1 MSPPPATGS
10 AGFYADLPLNAIG
23 LAELMGEPGRFA
35 DVPPDWQVVL
45 TDVKGSTRALDDG
58 MHQTVNLVA
67 TGSIVAALNIARKAD
82 IRVPFF
88 FGGDGATMIVP
99 PALAAPVVQA
109 LNLHSDN
116 TRRQF
121 GMELRVGAVPVAD
134 IHAAGRELRI
144 AKAKMSEDYTIPVVL
159 GEGLQYAEKVVKGE
173 DYMQAAAQAA
183 DAALNLEGMQ
193 CRWDSIKPPG
203 EAQEVVCLLV
213 TFPDY
218 ARQPMLCREV
228 LAAIDATFGPPHA
241 RNPVSIQRLRL
252 QPTVGR
258 AVRELKARL
267 GRYNALDVAWAWMRS
282 LVAYAFLR
290 WLPQGEAYLK
300 GVTRLS
306 DTLMIDGKVSTV
318 IAGTRGQREK
328 LVALLDAME
337 RSGSIRYGLH
347 ICSSSVMSCYVR
359 DRRNDHIHFVDGIG
373 GGYTRAATVLKAKL
387 AAG

>member
-1 MSPPPATGS
+1 MAPTPATGS
-10 AGFYADLPLNAIG
+10 VSFYADLPLNTLP
-23 LAELMGEPGRFA
+23 LAALMGEPARFA
-35 DVPPDWQVVL
+35 AVPPDWQVVL

-58 MHQTVNLVA
+58 MHHTVNLVA

-99 PALAAPVVQA
+99 QALAGPVLQA
-109 LNLHSDN
+109 LKRHSDN

-134 IHAAGRELRI
+134 VYSAGRELLV

-159 GEGLQYAEKVVKGE
+159 GEGLQYAEQVVKGE
-173 DYMQAAAQAA
+173 DYAQPTAV
-183 DAALNLEGMQ
+183 DNAALNLEGMQ

-203 EAQEVVCLLV
+203 DAQEVVCLLV
-213 TFPDY
+213 TFPDT
-218 ARQPMLCREV
+218 ARQSVLCSEV
-228 LAAIDATFGPPHA
+228 LAAIDATFGPPQA
-241 RNPVSIQRLRL
+241 RNPVSVQRLHL
-252 QPTVGR
+252 QPTVAR
-258 AVRELKARL
+258 AVRELQARL
-267 GRYNALDVAWAWMRS
+267 GEYTAFDVASAWVRS

-290 WLPQGEAYLK
+290 WLPQGEAYRK

-306 DTLMIDGKVSTV
+306 DTLMLDGKVSTV
-318 IAGTRGQREK
+318 IAGTRSQREK

-337 RSGSIRYGLH
+337 QAGGIRYGTH

>member
-1 MSPPPATGS
+1 MTPSS
-10 AGFYADLPLNAIG
+10 SERFYVDLPLNKMGVTA
-23 LAELMGEPGRFA
+23 LMGMPACFSA
-35 DVPPDWQVVL
+35 VPPDWHVVL

-88 FGGDGATMIVP
+88 FGGDGATLIVP
-99 PALAAPVVQA
+99 QVLVAPVLQA

-121 GMELRVGAVPVAD
+121 GLELRVGSVPVAD
-134 IHAAGRELRI
+134 ILATGRDLRV

-173 DYMQAAAQAA
+173 DYLQVGARAG

-203 EAQEVVCLLV
+203 DAQEVVCLLV

-218 ARQPMLCREV
+218 ARQSALCREV
-228 LAAIDATFGPPHA
+228 LASIDATFGPPHA
-241 RNPVSIQRLRL
+241 RNPVSIGRLRL

-258 AVRELKARL
+258 ARRELRARF
-267 GRYNALDVAWAWMRS
+267 GRFGPLDVASAWVRS
-282 LVAYAFLR
+282 LVAYAYVR
-290 WLPQGEAYLK
+290 WLPQGRAYRG

-318 IAGTRGQREK
+318 IAGTRAQRER
-328 LVALLDAME
+328 LVAALDAME
-337 RSGSIRYGLH
+337 AAGGIRYGIH

-387 AAG
+387 SRG